1 MPNDFTSLTSIFS
14 KIIST
19 IKGGSPEGILL
30 LLVIFFIALVILLSL
45 FKLITGLRKGKTGL
59 ESVAVANTRKILIN
73 LSSVRTYLDRF
84 VQKSTDPAKLRE
96 LRNRL
101 NTINSEVIKIDLA
114 KFNKKATSLEEWNAG
129 EKALL
134 DSSEKLAI
142 ELERQSIGV
151 LEIDTIER
159 SIDAVSNAVLNR
171 VPVTPELNALYRKIS
186 KKERPEVKIPDAISS
201 ELNFYLNALL
211 TKYANFSPEVLHTG
225 DYPPEVKWE
234 YSPGNKSITATL
246 SNSRGISLVF
256 ETRWQESDDLAELV
270 QKEAA
275 SVNKNHYK
283 CLCLVNTSWDR
294 DSINFAQRFSYPKLA
309 LFLRELKGGLYYNKM
324 NDAAMHY
331 EFWFS
336 TELKKETLNE
346 LALRYISEHE
356 YVTPADLAKALG
368 MKEKGAHSLLS
379 KLEKKGAV
387 TNVSLKSDKTRK
399 YTKAKKKE

>member
-1 MPNDFTSLTSIFS
+1 MANEYTFLSSIFS

-19 IKGGSPEGILL
+19 IKEGSSDGILL

-45 FKLITGLRKGKTGL
+45 SKLIIRLRKGKTGL
-59 ESVAVANTRKILIN
+59 EGAAAANTSKILIN
-73 LSSVRTYLDRF
+73 LSSARTYLDRF
-84 VQKSTDPAKLRE
+84 VQKSGDPAKLRE

-101 NTINSEVIKIDLA
+101 TTINSEVINIDPA
-114 KFNKKATSLEEWNAG
+114 KFNKKATGLEEWNAG

-134 DSSEKLAI
+134 DISEKLAM
-142 ELERQSIGV
+142 ELERQSIAV
-151 LEIDTIER
+151 FDIDTIER
-159 SIDAVSNAVLNR
+159 SVDAVSNAVMNR

-186 KKERPEVKIPDAISS
+186 KKEKPDVKIPDAVSS
-201 ELNFYLNALL
+201 ELNLYLNALL

-234 YSPGNKSITATL
+234 YAPGNKSITAIL

-256 ETRWQESDDLAELV
+256 ETRWQESDDLAELI

-275 SVNKNHYK
+275 SVKKNHYK

-294 DSINFAQRFSYPKLA
+294 ESINFAQRFSYPKLA

-324 NDAAMHY
+324 NEAAMHY

-356 YVTPADLAKALG
+356 CVTPADLAKALG
-368 MKEKGAHSLLS
+368 MNEKG
-379 KLEKKGAV
+379 
-387 TNVSLKSDKTRK
+387 
-399 YTKAKKKE
+399 KE